1 MSKVYKI
8 GKVKQ
13 LIDLNQESTN
23 FDASFRVVSKN
34 KEPFEILVVNQTTLD
49 TNPNLEYKKADGEI
63 SGRIVHDKNSKEN
76 FFIILKAD
84 KDCECMVQIDK
95 KDLPKMPQQPPQPV
109 PQTPPNTPS
118 QEPSLQHQE
127 GGTNW
132 LKILLVLAVV
142 VGIGFAL
149 YWFSKKSSKEDPENR
164 VDMFTPP
171 QKSASPEVAPMAVA
185 SRVAE
190 NPLLDRLKSLKLN

>member
-63 SGRIVHDKNSKEN
+63 SGRIVHDKNTKEN

-84 KDCECMVQIDK
+84 KDCECMVHIDK
-95 KDLPKMPQQPPQPV
+95 KDLPKTPQQVPRQV
-109 PQTPPNTPS
+109 PQQLPTPNTPS
-118 QEPSLQHQE
+118 QE

-132 LKILLVLAVV
+132 FKILLVLAVV
-142 VGIGFAL
+142 VGIGLAL
-149 YWFSKKSSKEDPENR
+149 YWFSKKRSKEETENR

-171 QKSASPEVAPMAVA
+171 QKSASPEMAPMAMKT
-185 SRVAE
+185 AE